1 MRKLIIYGIILF
13 QLILIASLVKGLQVS
28 SRAKVRLTDLE
39 KDKQK
44 LMEANE
50 QLKKEEEYVKSEYY
64 LEKIARE
71 ELHLSKPGETVVIIP
86 DGVIS
91 ENKKQIISNIEIE
104 KKNWQKWWDILR
116 GQNEREESR
125 G

>member
-50 QLKKEEEYVKSEYY
+50 QLKKEEEDQTECLLKNLVDFSPDSEYQ
-64 LEKIARE
+64 IGIG
-71 ELHLSKPGETVVIIP
+71 ELANTT
-86 DGVIS
+86 
-91 ENKKQIISNIEIE
+91 QR
-104 KKNWQKWWDILR
+104 KNGK
-116 GQNEREESR
+116 
-125 G
+125 